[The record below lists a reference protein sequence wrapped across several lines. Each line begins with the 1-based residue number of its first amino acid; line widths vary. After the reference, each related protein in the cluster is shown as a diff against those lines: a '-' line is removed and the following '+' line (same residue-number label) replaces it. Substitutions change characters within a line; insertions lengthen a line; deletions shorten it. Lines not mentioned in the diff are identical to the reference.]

1 MDGSLG
7 AFNMILLAV
16 PGIALKIAVRAFY
29 GRRRLLARDPL
40 EATLSLAGTLL
51 IVLAVLGTII
61 GLIGVWWLLIVLGVL
76 LLIAYLM
83 VVDRLRRAEH
93 KALLW
98 SLATA
103 AEKGIPLSE
112 AARAYADETMGHTGA
127 RAMRLAQALEQGQ
140 PLPAA
145 AEAARLRMN
154 PAMRLAV
161 GLGESLGTLGPAMKQ
176 QLDDAQQ
183 GEGAVRDSVIRFAW
197 LGLVVIVM
205 AGINTFVMLK
215 IVPVYV
221 RMFEEFELELPGPT
235 VMLIEMCESIVQP
248 AGILLALAGVAMF
261 LLVVLLAAGLII
273 LLIERVRGGDKREG
287 MPLHWR
293 IIAIVAIGLAILIF
307 IAFPFSIPI
316 LMLLAV
322 ASFLAGWLPRDL
334 PVVWRI
340 FRRYDGA
347 LVMRGLAVGIRR
359 GLPLPQ
365 ALAAVTEHY
374 PIRRICRLLGV
385 VSAEVA
391 FGHVWQQS
399 LERSKLISAA
409 DAAVLAAAER
419 VGNLPWAL
427 EEMADSA
434 IRRQLYR
441 TQVVLQFL
449 FPPVLVLIGG
459 FVAFV
464 MTSLFLPLIAL
475 IQGLT

>member
-29 GRRRLLARDPL
+29 GRQRLLARDPL

-61 GLIGVWWLLIVLGVL
+61 GLIGVWWLLIVLGIL
-76 LLIAYLM
+76 LLVAYLM

-93 KALLW
+93 RALLW

-112 AARAYADETMGHTGA
+112 AARAYADETLGHTGS
-127 RAMRLAQALEQGQ
+127 RALRLALALEQGQ

-145 AEAARLRMN
+145 AAAARLRMN

-183 GEGAVRDSVIRFAW
+183 GEGAVRDSVVRFAW
-197 LGLVVIVM
+197 LGLVVIVL

-215 IVPVYV
+215 IVPVFE
-221 RMFEEFELELPGPT
+221 RMFMEFELELPAPT
-235 VMLIEMCESIVQP
+235 VLLIDMCKRIVEP
-248 AGILLALAGVAMF
+248 AGILLAIAGLAMF

-273 LLIERVRGGDKREG
+273 LLIERVRGGDRREG

-293 IIAIVAIGLAILIF
+293 LIAIVAIGLAILIL
-307 IAFPFSIPI
+307 IAFPFSIPVV
-316 LMLLAV
+316 MLLAV

-365 ALAAVTEHY
+365 ALAAVTDHY
-374 PIRRICRLLGV
+374 PIRRICRLLNV
-385 VSAEVA
+385 VSAEIS
-391 FGHVWQQS
+391 FGHVWHQS
-399 LERSKLISAA
+399 LERSKLISGA

-427 EEMADSA
+427 EEMAESA

-441 TQVVLQFL
+441 TQLVLQFL
-449 FPPVLVLIGG
+449 FPPVLLLIGG

-464 MTSLFLPLIAL
+464 ITSLFLPIIAL